1 MVMGANPGLMLEPRQ
16 LNDAD
21 RSVLSVLA
29 GDGGR
34 MRPTHIATQADVERS
49 YCAQRLKR
57 LHEHGHVDKPYS
69 GLYILTDDP
78 REGSADD

>member
-1 MVMGANPGLMLEPRQ
+1 MLEPRQ

-21 RSVLSVLA
+21 DAILKVLA
-29 GDGGR
+29 TDGGR
-34 MRPTHIATQADVERS
+34 MRPTHIASGADVERS

-57 LHEHGHVDKPYS
+57 LHEHGHVEKPYP

-78 REGSADD
+78 RQIEPTAD

>member
-1 MVMGANPGLMLEPRQ
+1 MLEPRQ

-21 RSVLSVLA
+21 GEILEVLA
-29 GDGGR
+29 TDGGR
-34 MRPTHIATQADVERS
+34 MRPTHIATDANVERS

-57 LHEHGHVDKPYS
+57 LHEHGHVEKPYP

-78 REGSADD
+78 RQIEPTAD